1 MCSVLS
7 FSIRSLAILQDIMCQ
22 QKQRPT
28 GPCAPMGLLGQK
40 GPKRQRPT
48 HQGPGG
54 CGSRWRGMA
63 QRRTTLFTSR
73 EGNGRPFEAPSR
85 YNRTYAPVIRQSEIF
100 ISFYFVLVNG
110 FENRKKLSIYK
121 I

>member
-73 EGNGRPFEAPSR
+73 EGNDRPFEAPSR
-85 YNRTYAPVIRQSEIF
+85 YNRTYAPVIRQF
-100 ISFYFVLVNG
+100 IPKFHFILFCFG
-110 FENRKKLSIYK
+110 QWFRKPIK
-121 I
+121 IVYL